1 MGGGRGGEG
10 SERRER
16 REGEVGTGTRERITS
31 LTLYPHLCEHTCT
44 CDVQVR
50 MCLRKVRS
58 MKVQDL
64 QLEYGFPDLNTATAL
79 RNRWVEAGRG

>member
-1 MGGGRGGEG
+1 
-10 SERRER
+10 
-16 REGEVGTGTRERITS
+16 
-31 LTLYPHLCEHTCT
+31 
-44 CDVQVR
+44 

-79 RNRWVEAGRG
+79 RNRWVAGCGVGQNVGRGEGEQGEGGDGGKGKGGEGGLQHEGVACS